1 MKRYTAFFVLAFAFC
16 ALMPA
21 WAQPSF
27 RGPRE
32 EPKREDFPTAVETSK
47 TPVDASF
54 SFAIFSDL
62 HISPELPQNVEDL
75 RRAIDEVNE
84 QSNIAF
90 VLVCGD
96 VTHNGDTR
104 SLQLAKDM
112 LDELAVDY
120 FVIPGNH
127 DTRASESAATDFA
140 RIFGD
145 THFRL
150 LFNGNLFLG
159 LNTGPML
166 RPNDGHIAPQDVD
179 WLAFHLK
186 QNGRKQPVYFVAHH
200 PLQSGDVDNWE
211 TVTDLLR
218 QYNVQG
224 VFCGHYHR
232 NALLDFDG
240 LTGVVVRS
248 TLRGNDAVGG
258 YTILDMGDSLYISEK
273 RIGQPAQRWMALPV
287 EPRIYDSSD
296 LKLFPRPNFD
306 INKQYKSVKSVWQK
320 QVGQGIYG
328 SMAVDSGRLF
338 FGDESGMMRCFDM
351 AKGKQLWQYKTPAR
365 IAAAPAVARGKVLF
379 GCADGQV
386 YCLDEKSGK
395 LLWKRPTTQSVCAVP
410 LVVDDV
416 AFVGSGDGQMRA
428 FNIDAGSELWSFAAQ
443 GYIQTDAVLI
453 GDKVAF
459 AAYDKHIYAV
469 DAQFGEQVWSAELS
483 ANAVTTPIL
492 ANEKLFAVT
501 ADGALVA
508 LDANNGALLWRKDD
522 VRFIASIGISEDGT
536 TLFARTAD
544 GEFFAFDVAINQP
557 EIRWKK
563 ETLYA
568 ADCNPCG
575 IAEHDGKI
583 AFATKNGLIIS
594 LDAAT
599 GDLLWQHKTG
609 NTGINRLVPTVDGW
623 LLTTLDGVVERIFVK

>member
-127 DTRASESAATDFA
+127 DTRASESATADFA

-211 TVTDLLR
+211 AATDLLR

-306 INKQYKSVKSVWQK
+306 INKQYKNVKSVWQK
-320 QVGQGIYG
+320 QIGHGIYG
-328 SMAVDSGRLF
+328 NVAVDSGRLF

-395 LLWKRPTTQSVCAVP
+395 LQWKRPTTQSVCAVP

-469 DAQFGEQVWSAELS
+469 DAQFGEQVWSTELS
-483 ANAVTTPIL
+483 ANAVTTPLL
-492 ANEKLFAVT
+492 ANGKLFAVT

-522 VRFIASIGISEDGT
+522 VRFIASIGLSEDGK

-563 ETLYA
+563 EALYA

-609 NTGINRLVPTVDGW
+609 NTGINRLVPTADGW
-623 LLTTLDGVVERIFVK
+623 LLTTLDGVVERILIK